1 MFELSQEQKSA
12 FDRDGFVVVDQLI
25 DERTVTQLRESFD
38 KLFRGEFETGIAPD
52 EVNWQEGTGDPSL
65 TRQICNG

>member
-38 KLFRGEFETGIAPD
+38 KLFRGEFETGITPD